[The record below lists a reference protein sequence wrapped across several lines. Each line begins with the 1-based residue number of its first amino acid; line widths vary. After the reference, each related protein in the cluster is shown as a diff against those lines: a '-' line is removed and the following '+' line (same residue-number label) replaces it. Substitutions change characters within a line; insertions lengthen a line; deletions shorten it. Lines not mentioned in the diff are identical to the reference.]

1 MLWFSSSVLSV
12 GLLIAL
18 FHVERT
24 RGERFLPN
32 ARAHLDTLARK
43 IAHAHARASH
53 AFESDTFRQTVHY
66 FVHMAL
72 TACRTAFAWVSE
84 KFDALIRINRSV
96 AHRAATEGK
105 SASHLHE
112 MMKHKAATALT
123 ETQKKQRKAHAIG
136 MRS

>member
-1 MLWFSSSVLSV
+1 MLWFGGSALMV

-18 FHVERT
+18 FGVERT
-24 RGERFLPN
+24 RGERFLPKL
-32 ARAHLDTLARK
+32 RMYLDVCALK
-43 IAHAHARASH
+43 IAHAEARASH
-53 AFESDTFRQTVHY
+53 AFESDTFRQTIHY
-66 FVHMAL
+66 VVHMAL
-72 TACRTAFAWVSE
+72 TACRTVFAWVSE

-96 AHRAATEGK
+96 AHRAAIEGK

-112 MMKHKAATALT
+112 MMQHKRDSALT